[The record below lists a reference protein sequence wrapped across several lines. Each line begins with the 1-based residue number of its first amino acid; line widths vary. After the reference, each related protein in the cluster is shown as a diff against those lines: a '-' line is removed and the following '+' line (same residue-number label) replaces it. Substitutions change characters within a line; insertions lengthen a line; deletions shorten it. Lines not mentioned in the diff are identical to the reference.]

1 MLNTYICKIG
11 LIILSIVFMSGC
23 SKEKI
28 IYNKETM
35 RWEKVTEVLK
45 IVNDDFDKYKVYP
58 VYEARKQLQE
68 SMNNEL
74 FTR

>member
-45 IVNDDFDKYKVYP
+45 IVNDDLDKYKVYP